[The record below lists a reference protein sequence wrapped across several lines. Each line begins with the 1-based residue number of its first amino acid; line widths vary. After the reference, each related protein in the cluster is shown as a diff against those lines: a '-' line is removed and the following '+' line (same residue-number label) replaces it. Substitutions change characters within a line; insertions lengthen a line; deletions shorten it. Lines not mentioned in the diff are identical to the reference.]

1 MLEHT
6 IREVKIFL
14 FFFPEMRLY
23 FLMFISAVCFLF
35 LLLRYVQL
43 FFTNSNQ
50 SRSEFI
56 PTPNFYFICQCLLYL
71 FVGIWQSLVS
81 VYLCLRVDDTAA
93 SFSRRGLG
101 AVRSLF
107 SKKQFYLFVSGG
119 VVLCFFRGLFFIIA
133 GFVTKDGLIT
143 LQ

>member
-6 IREVKIFL
+6 IREVKVFL

-23 FLMFISAVCFLF
+23 FLMFITAVCFLF

-43 FFTNSNQ
+43 FFANSNQ
-50 SRSEFI
+50 SRSQFI
-56 PTPNFYFICQCLLYL
+56 PTTKFLFYSSM
-71 FVGIWQSLVS
+71 FVISVCRHLPVVSFRVPLPPSERHRSQFQQEGVGGI
-81 VYLCLRVDDTAA
+81 
-93 SFSRRGLG
+93 
-101 AVRSLF
+101 RSLI
-107 SKKQFYLFVSGG
+107 SKKQFCVFVSGG

>member
-6 IREVKIFL
+6 IREVKVFL

-23 FLMFISAVCFLF
+23 FLIFISAVCFLF

-71 FVGIWQSLVS
+71 FVGIWYSLVS

-101 AVRSLF
+101 AYVPYFPRNSFAFSYPAVSYFASLEVCF
-107 SKKQFYLFVSGG
+107 SSQR
-119 VVLCFFRGLFFIIA
+119 VLLLRTVL
-133 GFVTKDGLIT
+133 
-143 LQ
+143 